1 MERYITLRLHRDGWF
16 ADFHHDEK
24 IRQLFGS
31 TILPTAYTANAAP
44 LVVLVAIQKLNPG
57 IRVTIGPAL

>member
-1 MERYITLRLHRDGWF
+1 MEGTMERYITLRLHRDGWF

-31 TILPTAYTANAAP
+31 TILPTAYTGKGGP
-44 LVVLVAIQKLNPG
+44 LVVLVAIQ
-57 IRVTIGPAL
+57 